1 MKTMYCPQCGYQ
13 MKLVELQPHGTAVD
27 LKDAD
32 DTMLRVSRK
41 LLDVYIRQIAKGR
54 KFKKAKKE
62 LLKEIKVSRR
72 LAEYASDSQGE
83 KKIYD
88 LSKIFIKKDSDQ
100 ELVVL
105 EERYTR
111 FAGFE
116 VGRLELAFSDFS
128 SDELNNLARKIG
140 VDVFKNIT
148 EDDLLQFDSIK
159 SSNDAR
165 KWLDGHQ
172 IEYRLIIKN
181 ALENAILNKELKTY
195 PDGWMIP

>member
-41 LLDVYIRQIAKGR
+41 LLDVYILQIAKDR

-62 LLKEIKVSRR
+62 LLKEIEVSRR
-72 LAEYASDSQGE
+72 LAELASDSQGE

-116 VGRLELAFSDFS
+116 VGRLELA
-128 SDELNNLARKIG
+128 RKIG
-140 VDVFKNIT
+140 AGVFKNIT

-172 IEYRLIIKN
+172 IEYRSIIKN